1 MYLSNN
7 EISERESWKK
17 ISFKIVLKIKISENR
32 HNHGGERLICWELQ
46 KTDKGNW
53 SWFKGMERPY
63 TLGLEELILLKWPY
77 YPK

>member
-32 HNHGGERLICWELQ
+32 HNHGGERPANCTN
-46 KTDKGNW
+46 TD
-53 SWFKGMERPY
+53 
-63 TLGLEELILLKWPY
+63 
-77 YPK
+77 